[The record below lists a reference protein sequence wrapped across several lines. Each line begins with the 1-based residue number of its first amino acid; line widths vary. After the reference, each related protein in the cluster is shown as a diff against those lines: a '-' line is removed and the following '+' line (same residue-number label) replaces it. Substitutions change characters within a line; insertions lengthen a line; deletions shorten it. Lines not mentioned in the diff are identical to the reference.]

1 MQFHISEA
9 SNVRISGFTAA
20 WIHLSIWMFWWSRSI
35 CRVMQGGGLR
45 CCLLSPTT
53 ATWSMVCPKYRK
65 HFKLVQ
71 GGKTFMKKAW
81 VFGADK
87 HLQILCKESW
97 VLTGSHWIGLV
108 QLRLRCQDV
117 TDWARVQ
124 VFFLTETPNFATTC
138 WRLNLLQAPN
148 LKLENYQVWQ
158 LLGFGLLI
166 DHHILHLPA
175 YW

>member
-1 MQFHISEA
+1 MRSTGTEASWDNLSKCVFWGIFRQARAYTCRHDIMQFHISEA

-53 ATWSMVCPKYRK
+53 ATWSMVCPKYGK
-65 HFKLVQ
+65 YFKLVQ

-87 HLQILCKESW
+87 LFPILCKESW
-97 VLTGSHWIGLV
+97 VFTGLNKTQC
-108 QLRLRCQDV
+108 QLCKRLAGPFIPLS
-117 TDWARVQ
+117 WSKKE
-124 VFFLTETPNFATTC
+124 FH
-138 WRLNLLQAPN
+138 
-148 LKLENYQVWQ
+148 
-158 LLGFGLLI
+158 FGY
-166 DHHILHLPA
+166 DH
-175 YW
+175 